1 MFTTFSS
8 LKSNSTNQ
16 KSVWNWEAII
26 EDCKKS
32 DSILKSI
39 FNTQNYEFLKNAK
52 VDAKKGKDTQ
62 FKSVRN
68 DLRKISNQL
77 VNAIQST
84 ESKAEQKQ
92 AILKDALLF
101 FQKFSFITF
110 DSFFYESTKK
120 NVTDFVKVETTKK

>member
-8 LKSNSTNQ
+8 LKSNAINQ
-16 KSVWNWEAII
+16 KSVWNWSAII
-26 EDCKKS
+26 EDCKKDES
-32 DSILKSI
+32 SLKNVFSS
-39 FNTQNYEFLKNAK
+39 QNFDFLKNALS
-52 VDAKKGKDTQ
+52 DAKKGKDTP

-92 AILKDALLF
+92 AILKDANLF
-101 FQKFSFITF
+101 FSRFSFTNF
-110 DSFFYESTKK
+110 DLYFY
-120 NVTDFVKVETTKK
+120 ETTKKNISQFVKSAEINK